1 MTGDILPLAGAVM
14 MSAIF
19 LISGLGKL
27 AAPGQTIGYI
37 ASVGLPFATLGYVVA
52 VLMEVGGGIALI
64 VGYRARLAA
73 LVLAVFSLAAALAFH
88 NDLADQNQLVH
99 FLKNVAMAGGLLQI
113 VAYGRG
119 RLSLDA
125 RRR

>member
-1 MTGDILPLAGAVM
+1 
-14 MSAIF
+14 
-19 LISGLGKL
+19 
-27 AAPGQTIGYI
+27 
-37 ASVGLPFATLGYVVA
+37 VGLPFATLGYVVA